1 MIEMKKVIKIGGLF
15 FAMLLMVN
23 TIQAQKFGYVN
34 SSAIL
39 AELPQVK
46 QADAELDALQKQLQK
61 RGQKMVE
68 DLQTKYAAIQKEVAD
83 GKLSPLQQQQEG
95 QKLEAEQQ
103 KIAKFEQEMV
113 QTVQKKREDLLGPI
127 LESVNTA
134 IKNVAKENGYTF
146 IFDSQVLLYAEDA
159 GDVSAQVKAKLG
171 I

>member
-1 MIEMKKVIKIGGLF
+1 MIEMKNLIKIGGFF

-46 QADAELDALQKQLQK
+46 QADAELEALQKQLQK

-68 DLQTKYAAIQKEVAD
+68 DLQSKYAAIQKKVAD
-83 GKLSPLQQQQEG
+83 GVLSPLQQQQEG

-103 KIAKFEQEMV
+103 KIAQFEQDMV
-113 QTVQKKREDLLGPI
+113 AQVQKKRESLLGPI
-127 LESVNTA
+127 LENVNTA

-159 GDVSAQVKAKLG
+159 GDVSSKVKAKLG
-171 I
+171 L

>member
-1 MIEMKKVIKIGGLF
+1 MIEMKNLIKIGGMVL
-15 FAMLLMVN
+15 AMFLMVN

-46 QADAELDALQKQLQK
+46 QADAELEALQKQLQK

-68 DLQTKYAAIQKEVAD
+68 DLQTKYASIQQDVAD

-113 QTVQKKREDLLGPI
+113 ATVQKKRESLLGPI

-159 GDVSAQVKAKLG
+159 GDVSSQVKAKLG